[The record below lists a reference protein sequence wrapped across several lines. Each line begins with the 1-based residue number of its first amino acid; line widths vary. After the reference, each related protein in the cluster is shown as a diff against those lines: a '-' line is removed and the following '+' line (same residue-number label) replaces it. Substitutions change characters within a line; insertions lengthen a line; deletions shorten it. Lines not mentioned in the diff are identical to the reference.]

1 MITLITGGARSG
13 KTRFALSV
21 AGELRPCTYIATAEL
36 LDEEMRERAR
46 RHRMERD
53 ERWRTIEEPYHIA
66 KYVKDVTGVVIVDC
80 LTIWLSN
87 WMLREER
94 QVEREI
100 DALCSAFETA
110 ACHVIAVTNEVGSSI
125 VPDNPLARRFRDWSG
140 LRSSRPVD
148 ARVRAKPVLCRKN
161 PGRSRDPTSAPGP

>member
-1 MITLITGGARSG
+1 MLTLITGGARSG

-53 ERWRTIEEPYHIA
+53 ERWRTIEEPYDIA
-66 KYVKDVTGVVIVDC
+66 KYLKGVTGVVIVDC

-140 LRSSRPVD
+140 LMNQRTAASAAGVYLMVCGIPL
-148 ARVRAKPVLCRKN
+148 RVK
-161 PGRSRDPTSAPGP
+161 